1 MLPKNPD
8 ISGRENHREE
18 GWDREVGDLG
28 GIPSD
33 FQTLPLSCLL
43 SPSHPA
49 WHPCLCC
56 QRAQASTTLRSLLKL
71 LPRSSGS

>member
-28 GIPSD
+28 AFPVTSRPFPSAVFSVLPIPPGIPA
-33 FQTLPLSCLL
+33 FAANVLKPPLP
-43 SPSHPA
+43 
-49 WHPCLCC
+49 
-56 QRAQASTTLRSLLKL
+56 
-71 LPRSSGS
+71 

>member
-8 ISGRENHREE
+8 ISGRERTTGRR

-33 FQTLPLSCLL
+33 FQTLPSAVFSVL
-43 SPSHPA
+43 PIPPGIPA
-49 WHPCLCC
+49 F
-56 QRAQASTTLRSLLKL
+56 AANVLKPP
-71 LPRSSGS
+71 LP